1 MVALILVP
9 VLLAAVI
16 PAAAQDQAQL
26 QPTPLSLLEALRL
39 ALQQNQQLKVAAFEV
54 AVARAQL
61 AQARAGGAIQGNVQ
75 ASYARTQEGV
85 SVTIPTN
92 SSADSITIPAPAPN
106 IYDARLVLQYPLY
119 SGGGVEAQIAMAE
132 ANLKGAEATFER
144 IRQQIIFTIRQ
155 AYYQLLLAQAAL
167 DSANHSVTQAA
178 ENLRVA
184 RARVASGVSPKF
196 DEVQADVALATA
208 RQTQVRARNG
218 LAQGMQALNGLLN
231 LPLETPLTPTN
242 PFMVAVVETPLDR
255 LVSQGLETRPELAEV
270 RARQAAAQAGIQLAE
285 SGARL
290 NLGLSGAF
298 DYSNTSGFGPGPQLS
313 STWSVALA
321 ATLNVSDGGLTK
333 DRVDEAR
340 QRLEQLKAAE
350 VQQRQVIELDV
361 RQSYLNLQSA
371 REELTGADALQAQ
384 AAEALRIANV
394 RFAAGVG
401 TSLEVLSAQAASSQA
416 EVAKA
421 QAFFTYNVA
430 RAALV
435 RAAVE
440 ALLTQA
446 RAQIESAAAALEAG
460 RASLRAAEANVQVAE
475 TNLAR
480 AESDLQ
486 RLEALYRDGAVSAQ
500 QLDTA
505 RSAVKAA
512 EAQRDA
518 ARAQRDAARVQL
530 SAAAAVVEQARAGL
544 AVAEANRQ
552 TIAIREQDVAA
563 ARAQLAQARAVLQ
576 QAEILRGNTIL
587 TAPFAGVV
595 VAKHVEIG
603 DLVAVGA
610 PVLTIADLSQ
620 PYLRVFISE
629 TDLGRVTLGQ
639 PVDVRVDAF
648 RGRVF
653 HGTVMEISDHAE
665 FTPGN
670 VQTREERVN
679 LVFAVNVQLSNQDG
693 VLKPGLPAD
702 AAIVTGAGSS
712 P

>member
-61 AQARAGGAIQGNVQ
+61 AQVRAGGAIQGNAQ

-85 SVTIPTN
+85 STSIPI
-92 SSADSITIPAPAPN
+92 SGGPGGEVITIPASAPN
-106 IYDARLVLQYPLY
+106 IYDARLVLLYPLY
-119 SGGGVEAQIAMAE
+119 SGGRVEAQIAMAE

-155 AYYQLLLAQAAL
+155 AYYQLLLAQAGL

-208 RQTQVRARNG
+208 RQAQVRARNG

-231 LPLETPLTPTN
+231 LPLQTPLTPTN
-242 PFMVAVVETPLDR
+242 PFIVSVVETPLDR
-255 LVSQGLETRPELAEV
+255 LVSQALETRPELAEV

-435 RAAVE
+435 RA
-440 ALLTQA
+440 
-446 RAQIESAAAALEAG
+446 
-460 RASLRAAEANVQVAE
+460 
-475 TNLAR
+475 
-480 AESDLQ
+480 
-486 RLEALYRDGAVSAQ
+486 
-500 QLDTA
+500 
-505 RSAVKAA
+505 
-512 EAQRDA
+512 
-518 ARAQRDAARVQL
+518 
-530 SAAAAVVEQARAGL
+530 
-544 AVAEANRQ
+544 
-552 TIAIREQDVAA
+552 
-563 ARAQLAQARAVLQ
+563 
-576 QAEILRGNTIL
+576 
-587 TAPFAGVV
+587 
-595 VAKHVEIG
+595 
-603 DLVAVGA
+603 VGA
-610 PVLTIADLSQ
+610 
-620 PYLRVFISE
+620 E
-629 TDLGRVTLGQ
+629 
-639 PVDVRVDAF
+639 
-648 RGRVF
+648 
-653 HGTVMEISDHAE
+653 
-665 FTPGN
+665 
-670 VQTREERVN
+670 VN
-679 LVFAVNVQLSNQDG
+679 
-693 VLKPGLPAD
+693 
-702 AAIVTGAGSS
+702 
-712 P
+712 

>member
-61 AQARAGGAIQGNVQ
+61 AQVRAGGAIQGNAQ

-85 SVTIPTN
+85 STSIPI
-92 SSADSITIPAPAPN
+92 SGGPGGEVITIPASAPN
-106 IYDARLVLQYPLY
+106 IYDARLVLLYPLY
-119 SGGGVEAQIAMAE
+119 SGGRVEAQIAMAE

-155 AYYQLLLAQAAL
+155 AYYQLLLAQAGL

-208 RQTQVRARNG
+208 RQAQVRARNG

-231 LPLETPLTPTN
+231 LPLQTPLTPTN
-242 PFMVAVVETPLDR
+242 PFIVSVVETPLDR
-255 LVSQGLETRPELAEV
+255 LVSQALETRPELAEV

-401 TSLEVLSAQAASSQA
+401 TSLEVLSAQAAASQA

-435 RAAVE
+435 RA
-440 ALLTQA
+440 
-446 RAQIESAAAALEAG
+446 
-460 RASLRAAEANVQVAE
+460 
-475 TNLAR
+475 
-480 AESDLQ
+480 
-486 RLEALYRDGAVSAQ
+486 
-500 QLDTA
+500 
-505 RSAVKAA
+505 
-512 EAQRDA
+512 
-518 ARAQRDAARVQL
+518 
-530 SAAAAVVEQARAGL
+530 
-544 AVAEANRQ
+544 
-552 TIAIREQDVAA
+552 
-563 ARAQLAQARAVLQ
+563 
-576 QAEILRGNTIL
+576 
-587 TAPFAGVV
+587 
-595 VAKHVEIG
+595 
-603 DLVAVGA
+603 VGA
-610 PVLTIADLSQ
+610 
-620 PYLRVFISE
+620 E
-629 TDLGRVTLGQ
+629 
-639 PVDVRVDAF
+639 
-648 RGRVF
+648 
-653 HGTVMEISDHAE
+653 
-665 FTPGN
+665 
-670 VQTREERVN
+670 VN
-679 LVFAVNVQLSNQDG
+679 
-693 VLKPGLPAD
+693 
-702 AAIVTGAGSS
+702 
-712 P
+712 

>member
-1 MVALILVP
+1 MMAALHTRSARQSCATRSRARSTIDARKERRRQTGLIDRSSMVAVILVP
-9 VLLAAVI
+9 ALLAAAAP
-16 PAAAQDQAQL
+16 PAVAQGAAQL
-26 QPTPLSLLEALRL
+26 QPSQLSLAEALRL
-39 ALQQNQQLKVAAFEV
+39 ALQQNQQLRVAAFEV

-61 AQARAGGAIQGNVQ
+61 AQARAGTAIQGNVQ

-85 SVTIPTN
+85 STSIPI
-92 SSADSITIPAPAPN
+92 SGGPGGEIITIPAPAPN

-119 SGGGVEAQIAMAE
+119 SGGRVEAQIALGE

-155 AYYQLLLAQAAL
+155 PYYQLLLAQAGL

-178 ENLRVA
+178 ENLGVA
-184 RARVASGVSPKF
+184 RARAASGVPPKF
-196 DEVQADVALATA
+196 DEVQADAALATA
-208 RQTQVRARNG
+208 RQAQVRARNG

-242 PFMVAVVETPLDR
+242 PFMVTVVGTPLDR
-255 LVSQGLETRPELAEV
+255 LVSQALETRPELAEV
-270 RARQAAAQAGIQLAE
+270 CARQAAAVAGTQLAE

-298 DYSNTSGFGPGPQLS
+298 DYSNTSGFVPGPQLS

-371 REELTGADALQAQ
+371 REGLDGADALQAQ

-435 RAAVE
+435 RA
-440 ALLTQA
+440 
-446 RAQIESAAAALEAG
+446 
-460 RASLRAAEANVQVAE
+460 
-475 TNLAR
+475 
-480 AESDLQ
+480 
-486 RLEALYRDGAVSAQ
+486 
-500 QLDTA
+500 
-505 RSAVKAA
+505 
-512 EAQRDA
+512 
-518 ARAQRDAARVQL
+518 
-530 SAAAAVVEQARAGL
+530 
-544 AVAEANRQ
+544 
-552 TIAIREQDVAA
+552 
-563 ARAQLAQARAVLQ
+563 
-576 QAEILRGNTIL
+576 
-587 TAPFAGVV
+587 
-595 VAKHVEIG
+595 
-603 DLVAVGA
+603 VGA
-610 PVLTIADLSQ
+610 
-620 PYLRVFISE
+620 E
-629 TDLGRVTLGQ
+629 
-639 PVDVRVDAF
+639 
-648 RGRVF
+648 
-653 HGTVMEISDHAE
+653 
-665 FTPGN
+665 
-670 VQTREERVN
+670 VN
-679 LVFAVNVQLSNQDG
+679 
-693 VLKPGLPAD
+693 
-702 AAIVTGAGSS
+702 
-712 P
+712 

>member
-1 MVALILVP
+1 M
-9 VLLAAVI
+9 
-16 PAAAQDQAQL
+16 
-26 QPTPLSLLEALRL
+26 
-39 ALQQNQQLKVAAFEV
+39 
-54 AVARAQL
+54 
-61 AQARAGGAIQGNVQ
+61 Q

-85 SVTIPTN
+85 STSIPI
-92 SSADSITIPAPAPN
+92 SGGPGGEIITIPAPAPN

-119 SGGGVEAQIAMAE
+119 PGGRVEAQIAMAE

-144 IRQQIIFTIRQ
+144 VRQQIIFTIRQ
-155 AYYQLLLAQAAL
+155 AYYQLLLAQAGL

-208 RQTQVRARNG
+208 RQAQVRARNG

-242 PFMVAVVETPLDR
+242 PFIVSVVETPLDR
-255 LVSQGLETRPELAEV
+255 LVSQALETRPELAEV

-350 VQQRQVIELDV
+350 VQQRQAIELDV

-435 RAAVE
+435 RA
-440 ALLTQA
+440 
-446 RAQIESAAAALEAG
+446 
-460 RASLRAAEANVQVAE
+460 
-475 TNLAR
+475 
-480 AESDLQ
+480 
-486 RLEALYRDGAVSAQ
+486 
-500 QLDTA
+500 
-505 RSAVKAA
+505 
-512 EAQRDA
+512 
-518 ARAQRDAARVQL
+518 
-530 SAAAAVVEQARAGL
+530 
-544 AVAEANRQ
+544 
-552 TIAIREQDVAA
+552 
-563 ARAQLAQARAVLQ
+563 
-576 QAEILRGNTIL
+576 
-587 TAPFAGVV
+587 
-595 VAKHVEIG
+595 
-603 DLVAVGA
+603 VGA
-610 PVLTIADLSQ
+610 
-620 PYLRVFISE
+620 E
-629 TDLGRVTLGQ
+629 
-639 PVDVRVDAF
+639 
-648 RGRVF
+648 
-653 HGTVMEISDHAE
+653 
-665 FTPGN
+665 
-670 VQTREERVN
+670 VN
-679 LVFAVNVQLSNQDG
+679 
-693 VLKPGLPAD
+693 
-702 AAIVTGAGSS
+702 
-712 P
+712 

>member
-61 AQARAGGAIQGNVQ
+61 AQVRAGGAIQGNAQ

-85 SVTIPTN
+85 STSIPI
-92 SSADSITIPAPAPN
+92 SGGPGGEVITIPASAPN
-106 IYDARLVLQYPLY
+106 IYDARLVLLYPLY
-119 SGGGVEAQIAMAE
+119 SGGRVEAQIAMAE

-155 AYYQLLLAQAAL
+155 AYYQLLLAQAGL

-208 RQTQVRARNG
+208 RQAQVRARNG

-231 LPLETPLTPTN
+231 LPLQTPLTPTN
-242 PFMVAVVETPLDR
+242 PFVVSVVETPLDR
-255 LVSQGLETRPELAEV
+255 LVSQALETRPELAEV

-435 RAAVE
+435 RA
-440 ALLTQA
+440 
-446 RAQIESAAAALEAG
+446 
-460 RASLRAAEANVQVAE
+460 
-475 TNLAR
+475 
-480 AESDLQ
+480 
-486 RLEALYRDGAVSAQ
+486 
-500 QLDTA
+500 
-505 RSAVKAA
+505 
-512 EAQRDA
+512 
-518 ARAQRDAARVQL
+518 
-530 SAAAAVVEQARAGL
+530 
-544 AVAEANRQ
+544 
-552 TIAIREQDVAA
+552 
-563 ARAQLAQARAVLQ
+563 
-576 QAEILRGNTIL
+576 
-587 TAPFAGVV
+587 
-595 VAKHVEIG
+595 
-603 DLVAVGA
+603 VGA
-610 PVLTIADLSQ
+610 
-620 PYLRVFISE
+620 E
-629 TDLGRVTLGQ
+629 
-639 PVDVRVDAF
+639 
-648 RGRVF
+648 
-653 HGTVMEISDHAE
+653 
-665 FTPGN
+665 
-670 VQTREERVN
+670 VN
-679 LVFAVNVQLSNQDG
+679 
-693 VLKPGLPAD
+693 
-702 AAIVTGAGSS
+702 
-712 P
+712 